1 MPVSRRTLLVGA
13 AAVLIVAIAGVF
25 LYGAKKRQDLE
36 SSAITSATQATAD
49 LREAAG
55 LAVGAPRAADALR
68 ARDVDLERRL
78 AALRAEDSAR
88 NPRLAEAAELYL
100 VDAQAILRNHA
111 EASRAFT
118 AWRLS
123 RAALLAHLRNAGER
137 GPGWIQQALELKN
150 RAERDNF
157 DARTAAEAL
166 ERLLKAHPDT
176 QAKLH
181 AVAPSVPLLGDAE
194 RRALQKAAHDAVDK
208 AENDLQNLRRL
219 PVS

>member
-208 AENDLQNLRRL
+208 AEIDLQNLRQL

>member
-1 MPVSRRTLLVGA
+1 MPASSRTVLVGA
-13 AAVLIVAIAGVF
+13 VVALVVVVASVV
-25 LYGAKKRQDLE
+25 LYGAKKKQDLE

-55 LAVGAPRAADALR
+55 LALGAPRAADVLR

-78 AALRAEDSAR
+78 AALRAEDSTR
-88 NPRLAEAAELYL
+88 NPALAQAAELYL

-118 AWRLS
+118 AWRTS
-123 RAALLAHLRNAGER
+123 RAALRAHLRNAGSR
-137 GPGWIQQALELKN
+137 GAGWIQDALALKN

-166 ERLLKAHPDT
+166 ERLLKAHPEA

-194 RRALQKAAHDAVDK
+194 RRGLQKAAHDAVDK
-208 AENDLQNLRRL
+208 AEVDLQNLRRL

>member
-1 MPVSRRTLLVGA
+1 MPVSGRTLLVGGV
-13 AAVLIVAIAGVF
+13 AVVLAIAGVV
-25 LYGAKKRQDLE
+25 LYGAKKKQDLE

-55 LAVGAPRAADALR
+55 LAIGAPRAADVLR

-88 NPRLAEAAELYL
+88 NPQLAEAAELYL

-123 RAALLAHLRNAGER
+123 RAALLAHLRNAGSR
-137 GPGWIQQALELKN
+137 GAGWIQDALALKN

-157 DARTAAEAL
+157 DARTAAGAL
-166 ERLLKAHPDT
+166 ERLLKAHPDA

-194 RRALQKAAHDAVDK
+194 RRGLQKAAHDAVDK
-208 AENDLQNLRRL
+208 AEIDLQNLRQL